1 MFITAMYYRYG
12 KLQMTLKII
21 QSLYRNMTA
30 TLASIKTKLKI
41 VGILLDADSC
51 KHGNFGFYKNSS
63 NNDIIV
69 SLQVMPQAS
78 RSS

>member
-1 MFITAMYYRYG
+1 MLTLKICPDLTSYG

-21 QSLYRNMTA
+21 QSLYRNVTA

-51 KHGNFGFYKNSS
+51 EQVCDGNFGFYKNS
-63 NNDIIV
+63 
-69 SLQVMPQAS
+69 
-78 RSS
+78 RSAV